1 MEKTFFRQ
9 HKGEDGG
16 ITRALYIDKSVQFS
30 YEINGSM

>member
-9 HKGEDGG
+9 HKGEEG